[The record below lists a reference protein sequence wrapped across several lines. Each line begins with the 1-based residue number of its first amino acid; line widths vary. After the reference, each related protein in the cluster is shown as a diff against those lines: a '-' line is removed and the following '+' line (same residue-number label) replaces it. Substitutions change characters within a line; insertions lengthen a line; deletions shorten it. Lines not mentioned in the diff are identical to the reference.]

1 MREMK
6 PGAKQGSAGYGIAA
20 FIALLLFVV
29 SGCNKTE
36 TGTISYQYEYYPYQ
50 VGHYVAYDVDSIAY
64 SYSNP
69 KYFRDTVHYQ
79 LKEEIT
85 DTFYDNENQLSY
97 RLELSRRNTP
107 AEGWSIWKVWYIKPT
122 ATNMQK
128 VEDDVR
134 FIKLVFPPHENETW
148 NGNLYVPTSDNYDIY
163 RNWNYTSTA
172 VHQPY
177 SINGLSFDST
187 ITVTEVDEE
196 DVITKTLRR
205 EVYAKHVG
213 LIYQEWEDLHKQLV
227 NQTFDQATQTGF
239 RIRMR
244 VFDHN

>member
-1 MREMK
+1 MSIGK
-6 PGAKQGSAGYGIAA
+6 PRATRNRTLVGVAVLL
-20 FIALLLFVV
+20 ALVV
-29 SGCNKTE
+29 LWMSGCNKTE
-36 TGTISYQYEYYPYQ
+36 TGEISYNYEYFPYQ

-97 RLELSRRNTP
+97 RLELSRRNS
-107 AEGWSIWKVWYIKPT
+107 AADGWSIWKVWYVKPT
-122 ATNMQK
+122 ATNIQK
-128 VEDDVR
+128 IEDDVR

-148 NGNLYVPTSDNYDIY
+148 NGNLYVPTSDDYAIY
-163 RNWNYTSTA
+163 RNWTYTATA

-177 SINGLSFDST
+177 SLNGFNFDST
-187 ITVTEVDEE
+187 ITVTEVNEE

-244 VFDHN
+244 LIDHN